1 MWDASSFFCVTFQVS
16 TVIICL
22 REKNNKWENAAHLQ
36 QIKGNSITVRGRVR
50 PVSAPWSLTSLSR
63 SLNRSVSP
71 RDHRLNIAA
80 IIHVWRDLMTV
91 STAPPPACLTLYW
104 TETNYKFP
112 AHFLEFSWYQKS
124 IFVLYL
130 NNRLKLFLSGQFL
143 IISRVRER
151 EQTKHYV
158 KQIYNCL

>member
-1 MWDASSFFCVTFQVS
+1 MS
-16 TVIICL
+16 TVRFCL

-36 QIKGNSITVRGRVR
+36 QIKGNSITARDRQRVDTG
-50 PVSAPWSLTSLSR
+50 PGEAGVWSLTSLSR
-63 SLNRSVSP
+63 SLARSVSP
-71 RDHRLNIAA
+71 RHLRPNIVA

-151 EQTKHYV
+151 KQTKHYV
-158 KQIYNCL
+158 KQICNCL

>member
-1 MWDASSFFCVTFQVS
+1 MPLTCNRSKEIQLHPVTGWV
-16 TVIICL
+16 
-22 REKNNKWENAAHLQ
+22 
-36 QIKGNSITVRGRVR
+36 
-50 PVSAPWSLTSLSR
+50 WSLHWRLLPGVWPLCPAAASAGEVCFSR
-63 SLNRSVSP
+63 ELG
-71 RDHRLNIAA
+71 LNIVMA

-158 KQIYNCL
+158 KQIYNCFLCLLLPCDTGIIFISLMGC

>member
-1 MWDASSFFCVTFQVS
+1 MPLTCNRSKEIQLHIVTGWVW
-16 TVIICL
+16 TL
-22 REKNNKWENAAHLQ
+22 EAAL
-36 QIKGNSITVRGRVR
+36 
-50 PVSAPWSLTSLSR
+50 WSLTSLSGAASAGEVCFSR
-63 SLNRSVSP
+63 EL
-71 RDHRLNIAA
+71 RLNIVA
-80 IIHVWRDLMTV
+80 IIHVWKDLMTV

-158 KQIYNCL
+158 KQIYNCFLCLLLPCDTGIIFISLMGC

>member
-1 MWDASSFFCVTFQVS
+1 MS

-36 QIKGNSITVRGRVR
+36 QIKGNSITACDRQRVDTGGRVR
-50 PVSAPWSLTSLSR
+50 PVSAPSSLTSLSR
-63 SLNRSVSP
+63 SLARSVSP
-71 RDHRLNIAA
+71 RGLRPNIVA

-151 EQTKHYV
+151 KQTKHYV